1 MRAKK
6 LNSTKNSEN
15 KINKDNHSKLSQNNK
30 NSEYF
35 GQTEK
40 NDEDLRLFEGNI
52 DNVVLNSTNE
62 KYNSKK
68 FCPENVSTKSRTD
81 KLISLATKNLLEKT
95 YNSKEKGEQK
105 EFLGIKVK
113 RKESKKRNHKKR
125 REKSMNKDGKKTSF
139 IENQD
144 NSLKSAMKAPFFL
157 FVLLINQL
165 GNITL
170 ENINLKKLLG
180 GVKKNKLIF
189 DLKLYQMLC
198 IDDKG
203 KNKEIIQNANPEDE
217 ILYKYFLTRTY
228 RFLFDKY
235 MNCNNIFYVNKTF
248 RCIDSFPTF
257 DKVLKHRI
265 KRYYNI
271 YDDITL
277 NKKIEEFINASLIA
291 EKNFE
296 DCVEREPQNEKF
308 FFIFKYPKIKGLD
321 DSYNNI
327 FENSY
332 SYEPKF
338 KLNIDYIKLKD
349 HIINNLKNEKNPKI
363 VCPNINIFEDFNFE
377 KKEQKIKQKNNIIN
391 IGDFQYQNNIN
402 FFPIKEKEN
411 FNGNSFIRNNRELD
425 NEIYKDYN
433 QYFSNHELSPISIFP
448 EKEIN
453 SDQNLNI
460 NFDMAF
466 NSYERNLFD
475 FPQKN
480 EFNFLLK
487 NKYLRS
493 ICHINPD

>member
-1 MRAKK
+1 MSSKK
-6 LNSTKNSEN
+6 LKSIKNSEN

-35 GQTEK
+35 GQTKK
-40 NDEDLRLFEGNI
+40 NDEDERFEGNI
-52 DNVVLNSTNE
+52 AMLNSTNE
-62 KYNSKK
+62 KYNQKI
-68 FCPENVSTKSRTD
+68 FCPENVSTKSRTYE
-81 KLISLATKNLLEKT
+81 LISLATKNSLEKT

-105 EFLGIKVK
+105 EFLGKKVK
-113 RKESKKRNHKKR
+113 RKESKKRNQKKR
-125 REKSMNKDGKKTSF
+125 KENSKNKEGKKTSF

-144 NSLKSAMKAPFFL
+144 NSLKSAMKAPFFH

-235 MNCNNIFYVNKTF
+235 MNCDNIFYVNKTF

-277 NKKIEEFINASLIA
+277 KKKINEFTNASLIA
-291 EKNFE
+291 KKNFE

-332 SYEPKF
+332 
-338 KLNIDYIKLKD
+338 
-349 HIINNLKNEKNPKI
+349 
-363 VCPNINIFEDFNFE
+363 FEDFNFE

-411 FNGNSFIRNNRELD
+411 FNGNLFIRNNRELD

-433 QYFSNHELSPISIFP
+433 QYFSNHELSPIFIFP
-448 EKEIN
+448 ENEIN
-453 SDQNLNI
+453 SDQNLNN

-466 NSYERNLFD
+466 NNDERNLFD

-480 EFNFLLK
+480 EFNFFLK
-487 NKYLRS
+487 N
-493 ICHINPD
+493 N

>member
-1 MRAKK
+1 MSSKK

-15 KINKDNHSKLSQNNK
+15 IINKDNHSKLSQNNK

-35 GQTEK
+35 GQTKK
-40 NDEDLRLFEGNI
+40 NDDEDERIEGNI
-52 DNVVLNSTNE
+52 AVPNSTNE
-62 KYNSKK
+62 KYNPKI
-68 FCPENVSTKSRTD
+68 FCPENASTKSRTYE
-81 KLISLATKNLLEKT
+81 LISLATKNLLEKT

-105 EFLGIKVK
+105 EFLGKKVK
-113 RKESKKRNHKKR
+113 RKESKKRNQKKR
-125 REKSMNKDGKKTSF
+125 KENSKNKEGKKTSF
-139 IENQD
+139 IKNQD
-144 NSLKSAMKAPFFL
+144 NSLKSAMKAPFFH

-235 MNCNNIFYVNKTF
+235 MNCDNIFYVNKTF

-332 SYEPKF
+332 
-338 KLNIDYIKLKD
+338 
-349 HIINNLKNEKNPKI
+349 
-363 VCPNINIFEDFNFE
+363 FEDFNFE

-411 FNGNSFIRNNRELD
+411 FNGNLFIRNNRELD

-433 QYFSNHELSPISIFP
+433 QYFSNHELSPIFIFP
-448 EKEIN
+448 ENEIN
-453 SDQNLNI
+453 SDQNLNN

-466 NSYERNLFD
+466 NNDERNLFD

-480 EFNFLLK
+480 EFNFFLK
-487 NKYLRS
+487 N
-493 ICHINPD
+493 N

>member
-1 MRAKK
+1 MSSKK
-6 LNSTKNSEN
+6 LKSIKNSEN

-35 GQTEK
+35 GQTKK
-40 NDEDLRLFEGNI
+40 NDEDERFEGNI
-52 DNVVLNSTNE
+52 AVPNSTNE
-62 KYNSKK
+62 KYNPKI
-68 FCPENVSTKSRTD
+68 FCPENASTKSRTYE
-81 KLISLATKNLLEKT
+81 LISLATKNSLEKT

-105 EFLGIKVK
+105 EFLGKKVK
-113 RKESKKRNHKKR
+113 RKESKKRNQKKR
-125 REKSMNKDGKKTSF
+125 KENSKNKEGKKTSF

-144 NSLKSAMKAPFFL
+144 NSLKSAMKAPFFH

-235 MNCNNIFYVNKTF
+235 MNCDNIFYVNKTF

-277 NKKIEEFINASLIA
+277 KK
-291 EKNFE
+291 
-296 DCVEREPQNEKF
+296 
-308 FFIFKYPKIKGLD
+308 
-321 DSYNNI
+321 
-327 FENSY
+327 
-332 SYEPKF
+332 
-338 KLNIDYIKLKD
+338 KD
-349 HIINNLKNEKNPKI
+349 
-363 VCPNINIFEDFNFE
+363 
-377 KKEQKIKQKNNIIN
+377 
-391 IGDFQYQNNIN
+391 
-402 FFPIKEKEN
+402 
-411 FNGNSFIRNNRELD
+411 
-425 NEIYKDYN
+425 
-433 QYFSNHELSPISIFP
+433 
-448 EKEIN
+448 
-453 SDQNLNI
+453 
-460 NFDMAF
+460 
-466 NSYERNLFD
+466 
-475 FPQKN
+475 
-480 EFNFLLK
+480 
-487 NKYLRS
+487 
-493 ICHINPD
+493 

>member
-1 MRAKK
+1 MSSKK

-35 GQTEK
+35 GQTKK
-40 NDEDLRLFEGNI
+40 NDENLRLFEGNI

-68 FCPENVSTKSRTD
+68 FCPENVSTKFRSD

-105 EFLGIKVK
+105 EFLGKKVK
-113 RKESKKRNHKKR
+113 RKESKKRNQKKR
-125 REKSMNKDGKKTSF
+125 KENSKNKEGKKTSF

-144 NSLKSAMKAPFFL
+144 NSLKSAMKAPFFH

-235 MNCNNIFYVNKTF
+235 MNCDNIFYVNKTF

-332 SYEPKF
+332 
-338 KLNIDYIKLKD
+338 
-349 HIINNLKNEKNPKI
+349 
-363 VCPNINIFEDFNFE
+363 FEDFNFE

-433 QYFSNHELSPISIFP
+433 QYFSNHELSPIFIFP
-448 EKEIN
+448 ENEIN
-453 SDQNLNI
+453 SDQNLNN

-466 NSYERNLFD
+466 NNDERNLFD

>member
-1 MRAKK
+1 MSSKK
-6 LNSTKNSEN
+6 LNSTKNLEN

-35 GQTEK
+35 GQTKK
-40 NDEDLRLFEGNI
+40 NDDEDERFEGNI
-52 DNVVLNSTNE
+52 AVPNSTNE
-62 KYNSKK
+62 KYNPKI
-68 FCPENVSTKSRTD
+68 FCPENASTKSRTYE
-81 KLISLATKNLLEKT
+81 LISLATKNSSEKT

-235 MNCNNIFYVNKTF
+235 MNCDNIFYVNKTF

-332 SYEPKF
+332 
-338 KLNIDYIKLKD
+338 
-349 HIINNLKNEKNPKI
+349 
-363 VCPNINIFEDFNFE
+363 FEDFNFE

-411 FNGNSFIRNNRELD
+411 FNGNLFIRNNRELD

-433 QYFSNHELSPISIFP
+433 QYFSNHELSPIFIFP
-448 EKEIN
+448 ENEIN
-453 SDQNLNI
+453 SEQNLNN

-466 NSYERNLFD
+466 NNDERNLFD

-480 EFNFLLK
+480 EFNFFLK
-487 NKYLRS
+487 N
-493 ICHINPD
+493 N

>member
-1 MRAKK
+1 MSSKK
-6 LNSTKNSEN
+6 LKSIKNSEN

-35 GQTEK
+35 GQTKK
-40 NDEDLRLFEGNI
+40 NDNEDERFEGNI
-52 DNVVLNSTNE
+52 SVPNSTNE
-62 KYNSKK
+62 KYNPKI
-68 FCPENVSTKSRTD
+68 FCPENASTKSRTYE
-81 KLISLATKNLLEKT
+81 LISLATKNSSEKT

-105 EFLGIKVK
+105 EFLGKKVK
-113 RKESKKRNHKKR
+113 RKESKKRNQKKR
-125 REKSMNKDGKKTSF
+125 KENSKNKEGKKTSF

-144 NSLKSAMKAPFFL
+144 NSLKSAMKAPFFH

-235 MNCNNIFYVNKTF
+235 MNCDNIFYVNKTF

-277 NKKIEEFINASLIA
+277 KKKINEFTNASFIA
-291 EKNFE
+291 KKNFE

-332 SYEPKF
+332 
-338 KLNIDYIKLKD
+338 
-349 HIINNLKNEKNPKI
+349 
-363 VCPNINIFEDFNFE
+363 FEDFNFE

-411 FNGNSFIRNNRELD
+411 FNGNLFIRNNRELD

-433 QYFSNHELSPISIFP
+433 QYFSNHELSPIFIFP
-448 EKEIN
+448 ENEIN
-453 SDQNLNI
+453 SDQNLNN

-466 NSYERNLFD
+466 NNDERNLFD

-480 EFNFLLK
+480 EFNFFLK
-487 NKYLRS
+487 N
-493 ICHINPD
+493 N

>member
-1 MRAKK
+1 MSSKK
-6 LNSTKNSEN
+6 LKSIKNSEN

-35 GQTEK
+35 GQTKK
-40 NDEDLRLFEGNI
+40 NDEDERFEGNI
-52 DNVVLNSTNE
+52 AMLNSTNE
-62 KYNSKK
+62 KYNQKI
-68 FCPENVSTKSRTD
+68 FCPENVSTKSRTYE
-81 KLISLATKNLLEKT
+81 LISLATKNLLEKT

-105 EFLGIKVK
+105 EFLGKKVK
-113 RKESKKRNHKKR
+113 RKESKKRNQKKR
-125 REKSMNKDGKKTSF
+125 KENSKNKEGKKTSF

-144 NSLKSAMKAPFFL
+144 NSLKSAMKAPFFH

-235 MNCNNIFYVNKTF
+235 MNCDNIFYVNKTF

-277 NKKIEEFINASLIA
+277 KKKINEFTNASFIA
-291 EKNFE
+291 KKNFE

-332 SYEPKF
+332 
-338 KLNIDYIKLKD
+338 
-349 HIINNLKNEKNPKI
+349 
-363 VCPNINIFEDFNFE
+363 FEDFNFE

-411 FNGNSFIRNNRELD
+411 FNGNLFIRNNRELD

-433 QYFSNHELSPISIFP
+433 QYFSNHELSPIFIFP
-448 EKEIN
+448 ENEIN
-453 SDQNLNI
+453 SDQNLNN

-466 NSYERNLFD
+466 NNDERNLFD

-480 EFNFLLK
+480 EFNFFLK
-487 NKYLRS
+487 N
-493 ICHINPD
+493 N

>member
-1 MRAKK
+1 MSSKK
-6 LNSTKNSEN
+6 LKSIKNSEN

-35 GQTEK
+35 GQTKK
-40 NDEDLRLFEGNI
+40 NDEDERFEGNI
-52 DNVVLNSTNE
+52 AVPNSTKE
-62 KYNSKK
+62 KYNQKI
-68 FCPENVSTKSRTD
+68 FFPENASTKSRTD
-81 KLISLATKNLLEKT
+81 ELISLATKNLLEKT

-105 EFLGIKVK
+105 EFLGKKVK
-113 RKESKKRNHKKR
+113 RKESKKRNQKKR
-125 REKSMNKDGKKTSF
+125 KENSKNKEGKKTSF

-144 NSLKSAMKAPFFL
+144 NSLKSAMKAPFFH

-235 MNCNNIFYVNKTF
+235 MNCDNIFYVNKTF

-277 NKKIEEFINASLIA
+277 KKKINEFTNASVIA
-291 EKNFE
+291 KKNFE

-332 SYEPKF
+332 
-338 KLNIDYIKLKD
+338 
-349 HIINNLKNEKNPKI
+349 
-363 VCPNINIFEDFNFE
+363 FEDFNFE

-411 FNGNSFIRNNRELD
+411 FNGNLFIRNNRELD

-433 QYFSNHELSPISIFP
+433 QYFSNHELSPIFIFP
-448 EKEIN
+448 ENEIN
-453 SDQNLNI
+453 SDQNLNN

-466 NSYERNLFD
+466 NNDERNLFD

-480 EFNFLLK
+480 EFNFFLK
-487 NKYLRS
+487 N
-493 ICHINPD
+493 N

>member
-1 MRAKK
+1 MSSKK

-35 GQTEK
+35 GQTKK
-40 NDEDLRLFEGNI
+40 NDEDERFNGNI
-52 DNVVLNSTNE
+52 DIAVPNLTNE
-62 KYNSKK
+62 KYNSKN

-81 KLISLATKNLLEKT
+81 ELISLATKNLLEKT

-105 EFLGIKVK
+105 EFLGKKVK
-113 RKESKKRNHKKR
+113 RKESKKRNQKKR
-125 REKSMNKDGKKTSF
+125 KENSKNKEGKKTSF

-144 NSLKSAMKAPFFL
+144 NSLKSAMKAPFFH

-235 MNCNNIFYVNKTF
+235 MNCDNIFYVNKTF

-277 NKKIEEFINASLIA
+277 KKKINEFTNASFIA
-291 EKNFE
+291 KKNFE

-332 SYEPKF
+332 
-338 KLNIDYIKLKD
+338 
-349 HIINNLKNEKNPKI
+349 
-363 VCPNINIFEDFNFE
+363 FEDFNFE

-411 FNGNSFIRNNRELD
+411 FNGNLFIRNNRELD

-433 QYFSNHELSPISIFP
+433 QYFSNHELSPIFIFP
-448 EKEIN
+448 ENEIN
-453 SDQNLNI
+453 SDQNLNN

-466 NSYERNLFD
+466 NNDERNLFD

-480 EFNFLLK
+480 EFNFFLK
-487 NKYLRS
+487 N
-493 ICHINPD
+493 N

>member
-1 MRAKK
+1 MSSKK
-6 LNSTKNSEN
+6 LKSIKNSEN

-35 GQTEK
+35 GQTKK
-40 NDEDLRLFEGNI
+40 NDEDERFEGNI
-52 DNVVLNSTNE
+52 AMLNSTNE
-62 KYNSKK
+62 KYNQKI
-68 FCPENVSTKSRTD
+68 FCPENVSTKSRTNE
-81 KLISLATKNLLEKT
+81 LISLATKNSSEKT

-105 EFLGIKVK
+105 EFLGKKVK
-113 RKESKKRNHKKR
+113 RKESKKRNQKKR
-125 REKSMNKDGKKTSF
+125 KENSKNKEGKKTSF

-144 NSLKSAMKAPFFL
+144 NSLKSAMKAPFFH

-235 MNCNNIFYVNKTF
+235 MNCDNIFYVNKTF

-277 NKKIEEFINASLIA
+277 KKKINEFTNASLIA
-291 EKNFE
+291 KKNFE

-332 SYEPKF
+332 
-338 KLNIDYIKLKD
+338 
-349 HIINNLKNEKNPKI
+349 
-363 VCPNINIFEDFNFE
+363 FEDFNFE

-411 FNGNSFIRNNRELD
+411 FNGNLFIRNNRELD

-433 QYFSNHELSPISIFP
+433 QYFSNHELSPIFIFP
-448 EKEIN
+448 ENEIN
-453 SDQNLNI
+453 SDQNLNN

-466 NSYERNLFD
+466 NNDERNLFD

-480 EFNFLLK
+480 EFNFFLK
-487 NKYLRS
+487 N
-493 ICHINPD
+493 N

>member
-1 MRAKK
+1 MSSKK
-6 LNSTKNSEN
+6 LNSTKNLEN

-35 GQTEK
+35 GQTKK
-40 NDEDLRLFEGNI
+40 NDDEDERFEGNI
-52 DNVVLNSTNE
+52 AVPNSTNE
-62 KYNSKK
+62 KYNPKI
-68 FCPENVSTKSRTD
+68 FCPENASTKSRTYE
-81 KLISLATKNLLEKT
+81 LISLATKNSSEKT

-105 EFLGIKVK
+105 EFLGKKVK
-113 RKESKKRNHKKR
+113 RKESKKRNQKKR
-125 REKSMNKDGKKTSF
+125 KENSKNKEGKKTSF
-139 IENQD
+139 IKNQD
-144 NSLKSAMKAPFFL
+144 NSLKSAMKAPFFH

-235 MNCNNIFYVNKTF
+235 MNCDNIFYVNKTF

-277 NKKIEEFINASLIA
+277 KKKINEFTNASFIA
-291 EKNFE
+291 KKNFE

-332 SYEPKF
+332 
-338 KLNIDYIKLKD
+338 
-349 HIINNLKNEKNPKI
+349 
-363 VCPNINIFEDFNFE
+363 FEDFNFE

-411 FNGNSFIRNNRELD
+411 FNGNLFIRNNRELD

-433 QYFSNHELSPISIFP
+433 QYFSSHELSPIFIFP
-448 EKEIN
+448 ENEIN
-453 SDQNLNI
+453 SDQNLNN

-466 NSYERNLFD
+466 NNDERNLFD

-480 EFNFLLK
+480 EFNFFLK
-487 NKYLRS
+487 N
-493 ICHINPD
+493 N

>member
-1 MRAKK
+1 MSSKK
-6 LNSTKNSEN
+6 LKSIKNSEN

-35 GQTEK
+35 GQTKK
-40 NDEDLRLFEGNI
+40 NDENLRLFEGNI

-68 FCPENVSTKSRTD
+68 FCPENVSTKYRTD
-81 KLISLATKNLLEKT
+81 KLISLANKNLLEKT

-105 EFLGIKVK
+105 EFLGKKVK

-125 REKSMNKDGKKTSF
+125 REKSKNKDGKITSF

-144 NSLKSAMKAPFFL
+144 NSLKSAMKAPFFH

-235 MNCNNIFYVNKTF
+235 MNCDNIFYVNKTF

-332 SYEPKF
+332 
-338 KLNIDYIKLKD
+338 
-349 HIINNLKNEKNPKI
+349 
-363 VCPNINIFEDFNFE
+363 FEDFNFE

-411 FNGNSFIRNNRELD
+411 FNGNLFIRNNRELD

-433 QYFSNHELSPISIFP
+433 QYFSNHELSPIFIFP
-448 EKEIN
+448 ENEIN
-453 SDQNLNI
+453 SDQNLNN

-466 NSYERNLFD
+466 NNDERNLFD

-480 EFNFLLK
+480 EFNFFLK
-487 NKYLRS
+487 N
-493 ICHINPD
+493 N

>member
-1 MRAKK
+1 MSSKK
-6 LNSTKNSEN
+6 LKSIKNSEN
-15 KINKDNHSKLSQNNK
+15 KIKKDNHSKLSQNNK

-35 GQTEK
+35 GQTKK
-40 NDEDLRLFEGNI
+40 NDEDERFEGNI
-52 DNVVLNSTNE
+52 AMLNSTNE
-62 KYNSKK
+62 KYNQKI
-68 FCPENVSTKSRTD
+68 FCPENVSTKSRTYE
-81 KLISLATKNLLEKT
+81 LISLATKNSLEKT

-105 EFLGIKVK
+105 EFLGKKVK
-113 RKESKKRNHKKR
+113 RKESKKRNQKKR
-125 REKSMNKDGKKTSF
+125 KENSKNKEGKKTSF

-144 NSLKSAMKAPFFL
+144 NSLKSAMKAPFFH

-235 MNCNNIFYVNKTF
+235 MNCDNIFYVNKTF

-277 NKKIEEFINASLIA
+277 KKKINEFTNASFIA
-291 EKNFE
+291 KKNFE

-332 SYEPKF
+332 
-338 KLNIDYIKLKD
+338 
-349 HIINNLKNEKNPKI
+349 
-363 VCPNINIFEDFNFE
+363 FEDFNFE

-411 FNGNSFIRNNRELD
+411 FNGNLFIRNNRELD

-433 QYFSNHELSPISIFP
+433 QYFSNHELSPIFIFP
-448 EKEIN
+448 ENEIN
-453 SDQNLNI
+453 SDQNLNN

-466 NSYERNLFD
+466 NNDERNLFD

-480 EFNFLLK
+480 EFNFFLK
-487 NKYLRS
+487 N
-493 ICHINPD
+493 N

>member
-1 MRAKK
+1 MSSKK
-6 LNSTKNSEN
+6 LKSIKNSEN
-15 KINKDNHSKLSQNNK
+15 KIKKDNHSKLSQNNK

-35 GQTEK
+35 GQTKK
-40 NDEDLRLFEGNI
+40 NDEDERFEGNI
-52 DNVVLNSTNE
+52 AVPNSTKE
-62 KYNSKK
+62 KYNQKI
-68 FCPENVSTKSRTD
+68 FFPENASTKSRTD
-81 KLISLATKNLLEKT
+81 ELISLATKNLLEKT

-105 EFLGIKVK
+105 EFLGKKVK
-113 RKESKKRNHKKR
+113 RKESKKRNQKKR
-125 REKSMNKDGKKTSF
+125 KENSKNKEGKKTSF

-144 NSLKSAMKAPFFL
+144 NSLKSAMKAPFFH

-235 MNCNNIFYVNKTF
+235 MNCDNIFYVNKTF

-277 NKKIEEFINASLIA
+277 KKKINEFTNASFIA
-291 EKNFE
+291 KKNFE

-332 SYEPKF
+332 
-338 KLNIDYIKLKD
+338 
-349 HIINNLKNEKNPKI
+349 
-363 VCPNINIFEDFNFE
+363 FEDFNFE

-411 FNGNSFIRNNRELD
+411 FNGNLFIRNNRELD

-433 QYFSNHELSPISIFP
+433 QYFSNHELSPIFIFP
-448 EKEIN
+448 ENEIN
-453 SDQNLNI
+453 SDQNLNN

-466 NSYERNLFD
+466 NNDERNLFD

-480 EFNFLLK
+480 EFNFFLK
-487 NKYLRS
+487 N
-493 ICHINPD
+493 N

>member
-1 MRAKK
+1 MSSKK

-35 GQTEK
+35 GQTKK
-40 NDEDLRLFEGNI
+40 NDEDERFEGNI
-52 DNVVLNSTNE
+52 AVPNSTKE
-62 KYNSKK
+62 KYNQKI
-68 FCPENVSTKSRTD
+68 FFPENASTKSRTD
-81 KLISLATKNLLEKT
+81 ELISLATKNLLEKT

-105 EFLGIKVK
+105 EFLGKKVK
-113 RKESKKRNHKKR
+113 RKESKKRNQKKR
-125 REKSMNKDGKKTSF
+125 KENSKNKEGKKTSF

-144 NSLKSAMKAPFFL
+144 NSLKSAMKAPFFH

-235 MNCNNIFYVNKTF
+235 MNCDNIFYVNKTF

-277 NKKIEEFINASLIA
+277 KKKINEFTNASLIA
-291 EKNFE
+291 KKNFE

-332 SYEPKF
+332 
-338 KLNIDYIKLKD
+338 
-349 HIINNLKNEKNPKI
+349 
-363 VCPNINIFEDFNFE
+363 FEDFNFE

-411 FNGNSFIRNNRELD
+411 FNGNLFIRNNRELD

-433 QYFSNHELSPISIFP
+433 QYFSNHELSPIFIFP
-448 EKEIN
+448 ENEIN
-453 SDQNLNI
+453 SDQNLNN

-466 NSYERNLFD
+466 NNDERNLFD

-480 EFNFLLK
+480 EFNFFLK
-487 NKYLRS
+487 N
-493 ICHINPD
+493 N

>member
-1 MRAKK
+1 MSSKK

-68 FCPENVSTKSRTD
+68 FCPENVSTKFRTD

-113 RKESKKRNHKKR
+113 RKESIKRNHKKR

-235 MNCNNIFYVNKTF
+235 MNCDNIFYVNKTF

-332 SYEPKF
+332 
-338 KLNIDYIKLKD
+338 
-349 HIINNLKNEKNPKI
+349 
-363 VCPNINIFEDFNFE
+363 FEDFNFE

-411 FNGNSFIRNNRELD
+411 FNGNLFIRNNRELD

-433 QYFSNHELSPISIFP
+433 QYFSNHELSPIFIFP
-448 EKEIN
+448 ENEIN
-453 SDQNLNI
+453 SDQNLNN

-466 NSYERNLFD
+466 NNDERNLFD

>member
-1 MRAKK
+1 MSSKK
-6 LNSTKNSEN
+6 LKSIKNSEN

-35 GQTEK
+35 GQTKK
-40 NDEDLRLFEGNI
+40 NDDEDERFEGNI
-52 DNVVLNSTNE
+52 SVPNSTNE
-62 KYNSKK
+62 KYNPKI
-68 FCPENVSTKSRTD
+68 FCPENASTKSRTYE
-81 KLISLATKNLLEKT
+81 LISLATKNSSEKT

-105 EFLGIKVK
+105 EFLGKKVK
-113 RKESKKRNHKKR
+113 RKESKKRNQKKR
-125 REKSMNKDGKKTSF
+125 KENSKNKEGKKTSF

-144 NSLKSAMKAPFFL
+144 NSLKSAMKAPFFH

-235 MNCNNIFYVNKTF
+235 MNCDNIFYVNKTF

-277 NKKIEEFINASLIA
+277 KKKINEFTNASFIA
-291 EKNFE
+291 KKNFE

-332 SYEPKF
+332 
-338 KLNIDYIKLKD
+338 
-349 HIINNLKNEKNPKI
+349 
-363 VCPNINIFEDFNFE
+363 FEDFNFE

-411 FNGNSFIRNNRELD
+411 FNGNLFIRNNRELD

-433 QYFSNHELSPISIFP
+433 QYFSNHELSPIFIFP
-448 EKEIN
+448 ENEIN
-453 SDQNLNI
+453 SDQNLNN

-466 NSYERNLFD
+466 NNDERNLFD

-480 EFNFLLK
+480 EFNFFLK
-487 NKYLRS
+487 N
-493 ICHINPD
+493 N

>member
-1 MRAKK
+1 MSSKK

-15 KINKDNHSKLSQNNK
+15 IINKDNHSKLSQNNK

-35 GQTEK
+35 GQTKK
-40 NDEDLRLFEGNI
+40 NDDEDERIEGNI
-52 DNVVLNSTNE
+52 AVPNSTNE
-62 KYNSKK
+62 KYNPKI
-68 FCPENVSTKSRTD
+68 FCPENASTKSRTYE
-81 KLISLATKNLLEKT
+81 LISLATKNSSEKT

-105 EFLGIKVK
+105 EFLGKKVK
-113 RKESKKRNHKKR
+113 RKESKKRNQKKR
-125 REKSMNKDGKKTSF
+125 KENSKNKEGKKTSF
-139 IENQD
+139 IKNQD
-144 NSLKSAMKAPFFL
+144 NSLKSAMKAPFFH

-235 MNCNNIFYVNKTF
+235 MNCDNIFYVNKTF

-277 NKKIEEFINASLIA
+277 KKKINEFTNASFIA
-291 EKNFE
+291 KKNFE

-332 SYEPKF
+332 
-338 KLNIDYIKLKD
+338 
-349 HIINNLKNEKNPKI
+349 
-363 VCPNINIFEDFNFE
+363 FEDFNFE

-411 FNGNSFIRNNRELD
+411 FNGNLFIRNNRELD

-433 QYFSNHELSPISIFP
+433 QYFSNHELSPIFIFP
-448 EKEIN
+448 ENEIN
-453 SDQNLNI
+453 SDQNLNN

-466 NSYERNLFD
+466 NNDERNLFD

-480 EFNFLLK
+480 EFNFFLK
-487 NKYLRS
+487 N
-493 ICHINPD
+493 N

>member
-1 MRAKK
+1 MSSKK
-6 LNSTKNSEN
+6 LKSIKNSEN

-35 GQTEK
+35 GQTKK
-40 NDEDLRLFEGNI
+40 NDEDERFEGNI
-52 DNVVLNSTNE
+52 AMLNSTKE
-62 KYNSKK
+62 KYNQKI

-81 KLISLATKNLLEKT
+81 ELISLATKNLLEKT

-105 EFLGIKVK
+105 EFLGKKVK
-113 RKESKKRNHKKR
+113 RKESKKRNQKKR
-125 REKSMNKDGKKTSF
+125 KENSKNKEGKKTSF

-144 NSLKSAMKAPFFL
+144 NSLKSAMKAPFFH

-235 MNCNNIFYVNKTF
+235 MNCDNIFYVNKTF

-277 NKKIEEFINASLIA
+277 KKKINEFTNASFIA
-291 EKNFE
+291 KKNFE

-332 SYEPKF
+332 
-338 KLNIDYIKLKD
+338 
-349 HIINNLKNEKNPKI
+349 
-363 VCPNINIFEDFNFE
+363 FEDFNFE

-411 FNGNSFIRNNRELD
+411 FNGNLFIRNNRELD

-433 QYFSNHELSPISIFP
+433 QYFSNHELSPIFIFP
-448 EKEIN
+448 ENEIN
-453 SDQNLNI
+453 SDQNLYN
-460 NFDMAF
+460 NFDMVF
-466 NSYERNLFD
+466 NNDERNLFD

-480 EFNFLLK
+480 EFNFFLK
-487 NKYLRS
+487 N
-493 ICHINPD
+493 N